1 MACLRS
7 AESVREF
14 VSAVTST
21 EEVIGIYTLIRNLV
35 VMINILNS
43 VEFSAIGLRLLAH
56 SAGFA
61 NRIHAI
67 NSGTTL
73 RLISELTKLMPRVT
87 PPPRLSLCSSVSIDS
102 RITIKLVPRVSCVSP
117 RSATKLVS
125 PCEVAT
131 KLLPRANWFL
141 LVKLPLNW
149 CPLASFNS
157 QIGVPSERCKIDFF
171 CKFSKSNEFPFHQE
185 AFRFQKN
192 ECNPQAKSFQSSER
206 ERVQKKQKTERI
218 FILKTDCDTESL
230 FQRFYPEKAR
240 GTLEIYE
247 LSISSKVYCFYATA

>member
-43 VEFSAIGLRLLAH
+43 VEFSAIALRLLAH

-61 NRIHAI
+61 SRIHAI

-87 PPPRLSLCSSVSIDS
+87 PPRLSPCSSVSIDS

-125 PCEVAT
+125 PCEAAT

-157 QIGVPSERCKIDFF
+157 QICAPSERCKIDFF
-171 CKFSKSNEFPFHQE
+171 V
-185 AFRFQKN
+185 
-192 ECNPQAKSFQSSER
+192 SFQSQMNFRSTKKPSDFR
-206 ERVQKKQKTERI
+206 KTNAILKLKVSKVQKESEFKRNKRQNEYLSWRLTAIQKGC
-218 FILKTDCDTESL
+218 FS
-230 FQRFYPEKAR
+230 
-240 GTLEIYE
+240 G
-247 LSISSKVYCFYATA
+247 SI